1 MSYGVWVAG
10 ALSLKLVV
18 KVPSDLVASDLN
30 VLRLLDVVIVSAFW
44 VPVSDLISNLTP
56 LPVSIISAPMP
67 PSSFKAFLR
76 PSTVLLV
83 ELIVTVF
90 ESVVELSPSSQ
101 ALAVMVRV
109 PVALEAIKGVL
120 AVAPLLKAVL
130 RSKL

>member
-1 MSYGVWVAG
+1 
-10 ALSLKLVV
+10 
-18 KVPSDLVASDLN
+18 
-30 VLRLLDVVIVSAFW
+30 
-44 VPVSDLISNLTP
+44 
-56 LPVSIISAPMP
+56 
-67 PSSFKAFLR
+67 
-76 PSTVLLV
+76 VLLV

-90 ESVVELSPSSQ
+90 ESVVELSPSFQ